1 VRGSAAPTRMH
12 GHPRAGGEGPS
23 QAIVLLC
30 LMSLPLLVMLAS
42 ANRGA
47 ELVPRIIC
55 GELVL
60 ISG

>member
-1 VRGSAAPTRMH
+1 
-12 GHPRAGGEGPS
+12 
-23 QAIVLLC
+23 
-30 LMSLPLLVMLAS
+30 MSLPLLVMLAS